1 MNARQLIKATALV
14 SISAFLGACSS
25 SDSTDNS
32 VDCFDCAVISTVSAD
47 FTSSAVQFTDTI
59 PAYEISSDY
68 AAQDLSDVRF
78 LTFGDHFYR
87 MGRFGINNLAKFSF
101 DDAENP
107 IWEYS
112 VAKDDSD
119 NPNPY
124 TVVFVSETQAYVL
137 PFGTDEIIEI
147 NPSVTDSNQQSDFIV
162 DRLDYSKYSFG
173 NGIGASDGFVKDGLL
188 YVLLNGQDSSF
199 VPQTSRILVIDPS
212 TNLEVDVNGS
222 GEAYD
227 LTVKNAQDMDVVGG
241 YIYVAGVGRY
251 ASLDRSRPAELTG
264 GIEKVDIRGMTYL
277 STLLVDDNDA
287 SVNAQIAGVEVSS
300 SDNKAYLIRYNAF
313 QDNDLIQFNP
323 TSGAVSASPNDGF
336 SGLDIKTIEID
347 SSNQLWVALGDTV
360 DPRIEVISIA
370 DDSSVAT
377 INTIRN
383 PVRIEFA
390 DTTN

>member
-212 TNLEVDVNGS
+212 TNL
-222 GEAYD
+222 
-227 LTVKNAQDMDVVGG
+227 
-241 YIYVAGVGRY
+241 
-251 ASLDRSRPAELTG
+251 
-264 GIEKVDIRGMTYL
+264 
-277 STLLVDDNDA
+277 
-287 SVNAQIAGVEVSS
+287 
-300 SDNKAYLIRYNAF
+300 
-313 QDNDLIQFNP
+313 
-323 TSGAVSASPNDGF
+323 
-336 SGLDIKTIEID
+336 
-347 SSNQLWVALGDTV
+347 
-360 DPRIEVISIA
+360 
-370 DDSSVAT
+370 
-377 INTIRN
+377 
-383 PVRIEFA
+383 
-390 DTTN
+390 

>member
-59 PAYEISSDY
+59 PAFEISSDY

-173 NGIGASDGFVKDGLL
+173 AGIRAVDGFVEDGLL
-188 YVLLNGQDSSF
+188 YVLLAGLDGLF
-199 VPQTSRILVIDPS
+199 VPQTSRILVIDTS
-212 TNLEVDVNGS
+212 TNFEVGVNGS
-222 GEAYD
+222 GEAFE
-227 LTVKNAQDMDVVGG
+227 LGIKNASDIDLVGD
-241 YIYVAGVGRY
+241 YIYVSGLGKY
-251 ASLDRSRPAELTG
+251 ASFDGSEPRELTG
-264 GIEKVDIRGMTYL
+264 GIEKVDISGITYS
-277 STLLVDDNDA
+277 STLLVDDNN
-287 SVNAQIAGVEVSS
+287 VNGQIAGVKVSP

-360 DPRIEVISIA
+360 NPRIEVISIA